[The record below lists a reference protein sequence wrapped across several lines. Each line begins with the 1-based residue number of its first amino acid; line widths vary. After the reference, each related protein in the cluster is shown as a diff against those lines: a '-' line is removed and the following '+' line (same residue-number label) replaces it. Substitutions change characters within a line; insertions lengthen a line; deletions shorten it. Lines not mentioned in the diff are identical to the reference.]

1 MSSFFRGLMF
11 GIAGL
16 FAGFVAIFVVL
27 SIMSA
32 MLSGQASGHTV
43 ISLHILSPYG
53 AVAFAFLLLMFLSG
67 FSFGARRHS
76 TQTH

>member
-1 MSSFFRGLMF
+1 MNSFFRGLMF

-27 SIMSA
+27 SIVSA
-32 MLSGQASGHTV
+32 FVSSQASGHTV

-53 AVAFAFLLLMFLSG
+53 AVAFAFLLLMFFGG
-67 FSFGARRHS
+67 FSFGARRH
-76 TQTH
+76 TAPTH